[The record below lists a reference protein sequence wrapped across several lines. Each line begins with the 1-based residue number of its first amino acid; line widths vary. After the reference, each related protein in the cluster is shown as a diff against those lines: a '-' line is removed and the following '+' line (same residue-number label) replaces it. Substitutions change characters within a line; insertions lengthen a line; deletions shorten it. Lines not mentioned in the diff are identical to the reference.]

1 MAMDGGKTI
10 VNIIEDNENGRDWW
24 QQKRKLCNW
33 QRLVATK
40 KLILQ
45 MATNGGNKKKIIQ
58 MAEIGSTNKD
68 DFANGSE

>member
-1 MAMDGGKTI
+1 MDGGI

-45 MATNGGNKKKIIQ
+45 MATNGGNKKKIMQ
-58 MAEIGSTNKD
+58 MAEIVGTNKD
-68 DFANGSE
+68 YFANGNE